1 MNTSRG
7 LRLGYA
13 RGMTDARDAQD
24 GTDPHGQGIL
34 ARPGVG
40 LTARVVQRGDLRFSR
55 IVNDRPA
62 LILLRHGA
70 KTLQSAGGLWSI
82 RGGEAIAIAGGQ
94 TFDVTNRLSDR
105 GLYEACWLIWG
116 PAVIEGFERN
126 ATALAPPLA
135 GAAVLDRLDADF
147 TAAFDRAIAAITN
160 TRHIPEDVA
169 AHRVAEMLLWLA
181 HRGIRFSPT
190 EDVTLAMKLRRLFVT
205 DLAASWTAAIV
216 AKRLAMSEATLRRRL
231 AAEGTTL
238 GDLLTDVR
246 MSTAMV
252 LLQSTDFAVNRI
264 ALEVGY
270 ESASRF
276 AIRFRDRFGFPP
288 TAIRGH
294 ARDLRS
300 GEEMATRNEVDQAQG
315 MRGLP
320 PDFTTRS

>member
-1 MNTSRG
+1 MNASRS

-13 RGMTDARDAQD
+13 RGMTDTRDVQD
-24 GTDPHGQGIL
+24 GTVPQGQGIQ

-40 LTARVVQRGDLRFSR
+40 ATARVVQHSDLRFSR

-62 LILLRHGA
+62 LILLRHGS
-70 KTLQSAGGLWSI
+70 KTLQSADGLWSI

-94 TFDVTNRLSDR
+94 TFDVTNRLSDHG
-105 GLYEACWLIWG
+105 GLYEARWLIWD
-116 PAVIEGFERN
+116 PAVIESFERN
-126 ATALAPPLA
+126 APAAGHPLA
-135 GAAVLDRLDADF
+135 GAAVLSRLDADF
-147 TAAFDRAIAAITN
+147 TAAFDRAIAAITD
-160 TRHIPEDVA
+160 TRHVPEDVA

-190 EDVTLAMKLRRLFVT
+190 EDLTLAMKLRRLFAT
-205 DLAASWTAAIV
+205 DLATSWTAADV

-238 GDLLTDVR
+238 GDLLTDLR
-246 MSTAMV
+246 MSSAMV

-276 AIRFRDRFGFPP
+276 AIRFRERFGFPP

-294 ARDLRS
+294 AR
-300 GEEMATRNEVDQAQG
+300 GEAGQAIKALG
-315 MRGLP
+315 
-320 PDFTTRS
+320 

>member
-13 RGMTDARDAQD
+13 RGMTETRDTSSVRPDDHDQ
-24 GTDPHGQGIL
+24 HGQGIL

-40 LTARVVQRGDLRFSR
+40 VTARVVQRSDLRFSR

-62 LILLRHGA
+62 LILLRHGS
-70 KTLQSAGGLWSI
+70 KMLQSAGGLWSI
-82 RGGEAIAIAGGQ
+82 RGGAAIAIAGGQ

-105 GLYEACWLIWG
+105 GLYEARWLIWD
-116 PAVIEGFERN
+116 PAVIEGFERG
-126 ATALAPPLA
+126 AAALTPPLA

-147 TAAFDRAIAAITN
+147 ISAFDRAIAAITDA
-160 TRHIPEDVA
+160 RHIPADVA
-169 AHRVAEMLLWLA
+169 AHRMAEMLLWLA
-181 HRGIRFSPT
+181 HRGIRFSAG
-190 EDVTLAMKLRRLFVT
+190 EDLTLAMKLRRLFET

-238 GDLLTDVR
+238 GDLLTDAR
-246 MSTAMV
+246 MSSAMV
-252 LLQSTDFAVNRI
+252 LLQSTDYAVNRI

-276 AIRFRDRFGFPP
+276 AIRFRERFGFPP

-294 ARDLRS
+294 ARH
-300 GEEMATRNEVDQAQG
+300 EAAPVQG
-315 MRGLP
+315 QHGLP
-320 PDFTTRS
+320 VDSTTRS

>member
-1 MNTSRG
+1 MNASRG

-13 RGMTDARDAQD
+13 RGMTDTHDAETIRP
-24 GTDPHGQGIL
+24 GEQGIL

-40 LTARVVQRGDLRFSR
+40 VTARVVQRSDLRFSR

-62 LILLRHGA
+62 LILLRHGS

-94 TFDVTNRLSDR
+94 VFDVTNRLSER
-105 GLYEACWLIWG
+105 GLYEARWLIWD
-116 PAVIEGFERN
+116 PAVIERFEEV
-126 ATALAPPLA
+126 ATAAGRPLA
-135 GAAVLDRLDADF
+135 GAAVLSRLDADF
-147 TAAFDRAIAAITN
+147 TAAFDRAIAAITD
-160 TRHIPEDVA
+160 TRHIPADVA

-190 EDVTLAMKLRRLFVT
+190 EDLTLAMKLRRLFAT
-205 DLAASWTAAIV
+205 DLAAPWTMAVV
-216 AKRLAMSEATLRRRL
+216 AKHLAMSEATLRRRL

-238 GDLLTDVR
+238 GDLLTDLR
-246 MSTAMV
+246 MSSAMV

-276 AIRFRDRFGFPP
+276 AIRFRERFGFPP

-294 ARDLRS
+294 ARGEAGS
-300 GEEMATRNEVDQAQG
+300 GGLSTVLGTRRQLN
-315 MRGLP
+315 
-320 PDFTTRS
+320 